1 MTTASST
8 TYSKPPYKNY
18 EEVFHP
24 YPVQISSHNAFRAME
39 HDGKIFKL
47 ITHKIKG
54 VKYIYWHADKNGI
67 ELWHKK
73 NNVEAWVQTI
83 HKLDERFVF
92 AILRSGASLRTITED
107 PEENTECDPNDMLGV
122 DSTEDSE
129 NDVVQMCD
137 STQSEVSYESNANVD
152 TPDIEEE
159 VDALTEEMKVSM
171 DIQSSTESEVT
182 WALAHLDHFKNRT
195 TYKEL
200 FDIPDLTG
208 TTPTYTFTPQ
218 LMEAMDRVLTSYHLP
233 QCQTLLYDKHT
244 CSLVWLRRD
253 CSSYEIYTHTQN
265 ALDFAKRF
273 ILNTMFQL
281 IVSGTVEPT
290 HLTPVT
296 PYWISAYHQ
305 LQCKH
310 MVQKHK
316 YNRNKGESI
325 NACLYQNRKHCKR
338 QCMHS

>member
-122 DSTEDSE
+122 IQQKIPNMTLSK
-129 NDVVQMCD
+129 C
-137 STQSEVSYESNANVD
+137 AN
-152 TPDIEEE
+152 
-159 VDALTEEMKVSM
+159 LLNLK
-171 DIQSSTESEVT
+171 
-182 WALAHLDHFKNRT
+182 
-195 TYKEL
+195 
-200 FDIPDLTG
+200 
-208 TTPTYTFTPQ
+208 
-218 LMEAMDRVLTSYHLP
+218 YHMNP
-233 QCQTLLYDKHT
+233 MRMWIHQISK
-244 CSLVWLRRD
+244 RR
-253 CSSYEIYTHTQN
+253 
-265 ALDFAKRF
+265 
-273 ILNTMFQL
+273 
-281 IVSGTVEPT
+281 
-290 HLTPVT
+290 
-296 PYWISAYHQ
+296 
-305 LQCKH
+305 
-310 MVQKHK
+310 
-316 YNRNKGESI
+316 
-325 NACLYQNRKHCKR
+325 
-338 QCMHS
+338 